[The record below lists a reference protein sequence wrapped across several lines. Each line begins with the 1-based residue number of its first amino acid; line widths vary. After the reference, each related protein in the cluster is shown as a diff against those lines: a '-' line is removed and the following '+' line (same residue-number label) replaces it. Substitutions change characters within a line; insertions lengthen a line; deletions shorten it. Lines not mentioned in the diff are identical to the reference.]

1 MRCPRA
7 STRAGHR
14 SRNARGR
21 AVPLVLASAVFT
33 AIAAPA
39 LAHGEA
45 EWIMAN
51 PTTRHCCGPQDCRPL
66 ADHEISQRDGAWY
79 VNGYAVTPRLVY
91 PATDGTGRFW
101 ACFQTPA
108 LVQPNCLFIPA
119 MF

>member
-1 MRCPRA
+1 MA
-7 STRAGHR
+7 STPAGHR
-14 SRNARGR
+14 SRNPRGR
-21 AVPLVLASAVFT
+21 AVPLVLASVISI

-39 LAHGEA
+39 GAHGEA

-66 ADHEISQRDGAWY
+66 ADHEVSQRDGTWY
-79 VNGYAVTPRLVY
+79 VNGHAVTPRLVY

-101 ACFQTPA
+101 ACFQMPA
-108 LVQPNCLFIPA
+108 LVQPHCLFIPA